1 MKSDEPS
8 RAAPSPA
15 RSALRASDRNLRSA
29 PGCDQRHVLFR
40 RGGTDPPS
48 PNLSPECR
56 AGRGEGR
63 GSVGTAPMKSDVPS
77 RAAPSPARSALRA
90 SDRNLR
96 SAPGCDQRH
105 FLSRR
110 GGTSPPSP
118 NLSPECRAGRG
129 EGRGSV
135 GTAPMKS
142 DVPSRAAPSPA
153 RSALRASDRNLRS
166 APGCDQRHFLSR
178 RGGTSPPSPNLSPL
192 LPERR
197 SPMERRSPDRHR
209 DHTGAYGAPLS
220 RAARW
225 SAGHHGTTWSRLV
238 SQCRSGERRSITS
251 GAP

>member
-15 RSALRASDRNLRSA
+15 RSALRASDRNLRFA

-105 FLSRR
+105 FLFRR
-110 GGTSPPSP
+110 GGT
-118 NLSPECRAGRG
+118 
-129 EGRGSV
+129 
-135 GTAPMKS
+135 
-142 DVPSRAAPSPA
+142 D
-153 RSALRASDRNLRS
+153 
-166 APGCDQRHFLSR
+166 
-178 RGGTSPPSPNLSPL
+178 PPSPNLSPL

-197 SPMERRSPDRHR
+197 SPMERRSPDRHG
-209 DHTGAYGAPLS
+209 DHTGAYGAPVSRPARRSHRRLWS
-220 RAARW
+220 AALQSGTMECRPYRLRLGAVWFPSAALESGAPYCPRLGAPPVAVPLWRAAL
-225 SAGHHGTTWSRLV
+225 HN
-238 SQCRSGERRSITS
+238 ERRSIS